1 MNRKKTNL
9 RKILPKLLL
18 LLTLVAVLVISMSSC
33 GNSTAIDKNTG
44 LEYWA
49 GTTGSE
55 AETDGGSATEGVESD
70 TTESDTAESSTA
82 ESDTAESDTAE
93 TDSTETDT
101 DETETGTSAVGGN
114 EDNTDGKGE
123 KKDVILEYKPGFI
136 DYILIYIGKFLN
148 LITRI
153 MPWHSYILTLFVFA
167 ILFEFIMLPFSIK
180 QQKNSIKQA
189 KLKPK
194 EMAIRRKYAGR
205 NDQVTMQKVNQEIQE
220 LYQKENFN
228 PMGGCLPLLIQFP
241 IIIILYSLVIDP
253 VKFVYNGSSEFIN
266 FMHHYL
272 NSVGEGL
279 TVTNGSV
286 EVLSKISEIA
296 SRPDGMQVFEGI
308 KDVCGNGEAVIA
320 KIEEIAEFAPNFN
333 IGSLNLGLTPSF
345 NPANKLYL
353 LLLLV
358 PVLTFV
364 VQYFSMKLTRKFTF
378 QPGQEGADRQ
388 TACSNKMMDLMMP
401 LMSVWI
407 AFIVPAVVGVY
418 WIFKGIIGTV
428 KQYIMSKVMPLP
440 QFTEEDYKAA
450 EREMYGKQPKKIQ
463 KSANAGHVRSLH
475 HIDDED
481 YDENGNYVPQ
491 PETAPEETEQE
502 KPLDKLPENKMTEG
516 ASLKDDSD
524 KDRREK
530 RTLFGNKDKKDDK

>member
-1 MNRKKTNL
+1 MNRKKTKL
-9 RKILPKLLL
+9 GKILPKLLL

-33 GNSTAIDKNTG
+33 GNSTAINKNTG

-49 GTTGSE
+49 GTTGTETEVSE
-55 AETDGGSATEGVESD
+55 TTGAVESD
-70 TTESDTAESSTA
+70 TTESNAA
-82 ESDTAESDTAE
+82 ESDTAESGAAESDTAE
-93 TDSTETDT
+93 TGTTETDT
-101 DETETGTSAVGGN
+101 KETETAASGGN
-114 EDNTDGKGE
+114 EENTDDKGG

-153 MPWHSYILTLFVFA
+153 MPWNSYILTLFVFA

-364 VQYFSMKLTRKFTF
+364 VQYFTMKLTRKFTF
-378 QPGQEGADRQ
+378 QPGQEGVDRQ

-407 AFIVPAVVGVY
+407 AFVVPAVVGVY

-491 PETAPEETEQE
+491 PERTEEETEK
-502 KPLDKLPENKMTEG
+502 KPQDNKLPENKMTEG

-524 KDRREK
+524 KEKREK
-530 RTLFGNKDKKDDK
+530 RTLFGNKKDDE

>member
-1 MNRKKTNL
+1 
-9 RKILPKLLL
+9 LL

-101 DETETGTSAVGGN
+101 DEIETGTSAVGGN

-253 VKFVYNGSSEFIN
+253 VKFVYSGSSEFIN

-345 NPANKLYL
+345 NPANKLYF

-378 QPGQEGADRQ
+378 QPGQEGTDRQ

-428 KQYIMSKVMPLP
+428 KQYIMSKAMPLP

-481 YDENGNYVPQ
+481 YDENGNYVPKV
-491 PETAPEETEQE
+491 ETAPEETEQE
-502 KPLDKLPENKMTEG
+502 KPMDKLPENKMTEG